1 MANQLAL
8 ETSPYLQQH
17 ADNPVD
23 WHAWNPDTLR
33 LAREQDKPIL
43 LSIGYSAC
51 HWCHVM
57 AHESFEDAEVAAVM
71 NAHFINIKVDREE
84 RPDLDQIYQTA
95 HHMLTQR
102 SGGWPL
108 TMFLSPDGTPFFGGT
123 YFPKQA
129 RYSLPAFPDL
139 LRRVA
144 QVYAENRAE
153 LAEQSQHLIAALA
166 QTVPRLNHSD
176 VALNDAPLALAVKQN
191 VEHFDRVHG
200 GFGGAPKFLHPAE
213 LDLLLRRSHATG
225 DRQVR
230 HVVHFTLQQM
240 AHGGLY
246 DQLGGG
252 FCRYSVDERWDI
264 PHFEKMLY
272 DNGLLLA
279 LYCDAWQSSGDPLFA
294 RIVEQ
299 TAAWVLREMQSPLP
313 NPDGTTSHSTKASKN
328 DAQVAGYPP
337 RAGEGANESLC
348 EIDIHRGYYSSLDAD
363 SEHEEGKF
371 YVWQRDEI
379 LELLDDDEYALI
391 EPYYSLDRPA
401 NFEHHAW
408 NLRVS
413 APLQEIA
420 QQLNVS
426 EAQAT
431 TLLQSAQQKLFAAR
445 AQRIRPGRDEKIL
458 ASWNGLIITGM
469 ARAARVFNRPDWLH
483 SAQQA
488 MDFVRNTLWRD
499 GKLLATYKDGKTHL
513 NAYLDDHAFL
523 LNALLEL
530 LQAEYRSADLAFAI
544 QLGDALLARFED
556 KQEGGYFFTS
566 HDHEVLIQRN
576 KIGPDNAT
584 PSGNGIAAQALL
596 RLSLLSG
603 ETRYAEAAERCL
615 KLFYPAFQQ
624 AAGYHSSLCTALAEY
639 LQPSSL
645 LVLRGT
651 TSETNIWL
659 NALRSR
665 YLPNLMTIALA
676 DDVADLPDALAKPIG
691 GQTTAWLC
699 HGTQC
704 LPAITNLDELLEQL
718 GNL

>member
-1 MANQLAL
+1 MPNLLAQ

-17 ADNPVD
+17 AGNPVD
-23 WHAWNPDTLR
+23 WYAWNPDTLR

-71 NAHFINIKVDREE
+71 NAHFVNIKVDREE

-129 RYSLPAFPDL
+129 RYNLPSFPEL
-139 LRRVA
+139 LKRVA
-144 QVYAENRAE
+144 EVYAEKRTE
-153 LAEQSQHLIAALA
+153 LAEQGQHLIAALA
-166 QTVPRLNHSD
+166 ATLPRPVNAEAVLD
-176 VALNDAPLALAVKQN
+176 EDPLALAVKQHSAN
-191 VEHFDRVHG
+191 FDSVNG

-213 LDLLLRRSHATG
+213 LDLLLRRGHATG
-225 DRQVR
+225 DKQAR
-230 HVVHFTLQQM
+230 HIVHYTLQQM

-279 LYCDAWQSSGDPLFA
+279 LYCDAWQSDGNSLFA
-294 RIVEQ
+294 GVIEQ
-299 TAAWVLREMQSPLP
+299 TVGWVLREMQS
-313 NPDGTTSHSTKASKN
+313 S
-328 DAQVAGYPP
+328 
-337 RAGEGANESLC
+337 EG
-348 EIDIHRGYYSSLDAD
+348 GYYSSLDAD

-379 LELLDDDEYALI
+379 RTLLNADEYTLI
-391 EPYYSLDRPA
+391 TAYYGLNNPA
-401 NFEHHAW
+401 NFEQHAW

-413 APLQEIA
+413 ATLAEIA
-420 QQLNVS
+420 QRMGLSTEHASV
-426 EAQAT
+426 
-431 TLLQSAQQKLFAAR
+431 LLDSAQKKLFAAR
-445 AQRIRPGRDEKIL
+445 ERRIRPGRDEKIL
-458 ASWNGLIITGM
+458 GAWNGLMITGM
-469 ARAARVFNRPDWLH
+469 TRAARVFDKPDWLH

-488 MDFVRNTLWRD
+488 MDFVRSTLWHA
-499 GKLLATYKDGKTHL
+499 GKLLATYKDGKAHL

-530 LQAEYRSADLAFAI
+530 MQAEFRSIDLAFAI

-556 KQEGGYFFTS
+556 KQNGGFFFTS

-576 KIGPDNAT
+576 KIGQDNAT
-584 PSGNGIAAQALL
+584 PAGNGIAAQALL
-596 RLSLLSG
+596 RLSLITG

-615 KLFYPAFQQ
+615 KLFFSALQQ
-624 AAGYHSSLCTALAEY
+624 NAAYHSSLCTALAEY
-639 LQPSSL
+639 LQPSAV

-651 TSETNIWL
+651 ASATSTWQS
-659 NALRSR
+659 ALRSR
-665 YLPNLMTIALA
+665 YLPNVMTIVLA
-676 DDVADLPDALAKPIG
+676 DEVANLPEVIDKPHAEK
-691 GQTTAWLC
+691 TTAWLC

-704 LPAITNLDELLEQL
+704 LPPITNIDELIEELSRSE
-718 GNL
+718 G